1 MVIAGP
7 PRSAPPKL
15 VTAEE
20 LQRMSKDEFRGE
32 LIRGRLCEMPP
43 PGNEHGVI
51 CLRLGSKILLH
62 VEEHELGMATSNDAG
77 VVLERG
83 PDTVRGPDLAY
94 FSRERFS
101 PSGRATGYPE
111 VPPNL
116 VVEVKSPSDSLSEV
130 HDKAVMWIS
139 YGVETVWLVL
149 PDSRSVDVYQAGADV
164 VSVTE
169 PNQLDGLHVLPGFS
183 CSLEEIFGP
192 APPVDEPAAR

>member
-1 MVIAGP
+1 
-7 PRSAPPKL
+7 
-15 VTAEE
+15 
-20 LQRMSKDEFRGE
+20 MSKDDFRGE

-51 CLRLGSKILLH
+51 CLRLGAKILLH
-62 VEEHELGMATSNDAG
+62 VEEHQLGIATSNDAG

-94 FSRERFS
+94 FSKERFS
-101 PSGRATGYPE
+101 PSGRTTGYPE

-116 VVEVKSPSDSLSEV
+116 VVEVKSPSVSLSEV
-130 HDKAVMWIS
+130 HDKAMMWIS

-149 PDSRSVDVYQAGADV
+149 PDSRSVDVYRAGVDI

-169 PNQLDGLHVLPGFS
+169 PNQLSGLDVLPGFN

-192 APPVDEPAAR
+192 AAQDDAPAGR